1 MYNSRTDMK
10 KKTTL
15 GLFAA
20 FLALVL
26 LSPLRVL
33 AQFGDGIVAPFDPD
47 NAYVKDI
54 QNSAISDTNAFTT
67 FELIVSNVLALL
79 TVLGSL
85 VFIIYFLLGAIS
97 WISSG
102 GDTSKVGKARDQML
116 QGVLGL
122 VVLVMM
128 YAVIGLIGSIVGI
141 DILNP
146 AEVLSGLVP

>member
-1 MYNSRTDMK
+1 MK
-10 KKTTL
+10 QKIAL
-15 GLFAA
+15 SVFAVFSAIVLF
-20 FLALVL
+20 
-26 LSPLRVL
+26 SPFRVF
-33 AQFGDGIVAPFDPD
+33 AQFGDGIVAPFDSN

-54 QNSAISDTNAFTT
+54 QNPATADTNAFTT
-67 FELIVSNVLALL
+67 FELIISNVLALL

-122 VVLVMM
+122 VVLVIM
-128 YAVIGLIGSIVGI
+128 YAVVGLIGSIVGI

-146 AEVLSGLVP
+146 AKVLGTLVP